1 MAETNH
7 PFLKIFD
14 SQESLSFQ
22 KFILK
27 SVREMHIYRF
37 AWINFVV
44 NSLRM
49 RYRRSALGFLWSLL
63 NPLLVMTVISI
74 VFAIIFKQDLR
85 LFSIYIF
92 SGLAPWWYMSAAIL
106 GGCQTL
112 ITAEGFLKKVYLPKM
127 LFPLVSVTTETANFV
142 FSLISLY
149 ILALILGTQIQWT
162 IVFLPFAILLT
173 FIFNLGWAMMFSVAT
188 VYFRD
193 LNQIMQVVFQALF
206 YLAPIVYPL
215 EMIPEQFRS
224 YFLYN
229 PFYYFIILFRK
240 AIYGEPAMTLSD
252 WLIPVILAIMT
263 LSIGLYLLMRGDRDI
278 IYRL

>member
-1 MAETNH
+1 MDQ

-14 SQESLSFQ
+14 SQESVSFP
-22 KFILK
+22 KFI
-27 SVREMHIYRF
+27 SRSIREMGIYRF

-74 VFAIIFKQDLR
+74 VFAVIFKQDLR

-127 LFPLVSVTTETANFV
+127 LFPLVSVTTETANFI

-149 ILALILGTQIQWT
+149 ILALILGTRIQAT
-162 IVFLPFAILLT
+162 ILYLPLAILLT
-173 FIFNLGWAMMFSVAT
+173 FLFNLGWAMIFSVAT

-206 YLAPIVYPL
+206 YMAPIVYPL

-224 YFLYN
+224 YFFFN
-229 PFYYFIILFRK
+229 PFYYFILLFRK
-240 AIYGEPAMTLSD
+240 SIYGEPPMTLSD
-252 WLIPVILAIMT
+252 WLIPTLLALAT
-263 LSIGLYLLMRGDRDI
+263 LTIGLYMLMKRDRDI